1 MLLSKN
7 EFFLFILAK
16 SPHTLRNL
24 RMSYISTS
32 EELAYIRFSSF
43 ILVLPSEDFYG
54 GFCSY
59 IIQKKSPFSWLL
71 IAFSDFWTQ
80 SKCLFVDLPESSV
93 LTCLSPPYC
102 YDFLLCKSHGN
113 TLALTLFTCISLP
126 KMFEKCRVKF
136 WVKLFYNVTL

>member
-59 IIQKKSPFSWLL
+59 IIQEKKSFFL
-71 IAFSDFWTQ
+71 I
-80 SKCLFVDLPESSV
+80 VDSIFGFLNSV
-93 LTCLSPPYC
+93 
-102 YDFLLCKSHGN
+102 
-113 TLALTLFTCISLP
+113 
-126 KMFEKCRVKF
+126 KMFVC
-136 WVKLFYNVTL
+136 